1 MFRRVLMVGA
11 LLALLAPIASAETV
25 DEVLA
30 KYVAAHGGMDKIK
43 AVKSMKMT
51 GKMVMGGGQMEAPF
65 TQLKRRP
72 SDSRTEFVFQG
83 LTGVQAYDG
92 TGAVAWNIMPFM
104 GKKDPEAQPAEET
117 KLVAE
122 EADFDGELI
131 DYKEKGHTI
140 ELVGKEQVEGADAYK
155 LKVTRKSGNVDYV
168 YLDAETGLE
177 VKTESKR
184 VIRGTE
190 VETEQ
195 YMSDYKEVDGIPYP
209 FTIAMGRKGG
219 PAEQRQKL
227 VMEKVETNVP
237 MADSLFA
244 MPAGT
249 KPAQAAAAAGGAK
262 TDDKAAAAAGKSTDK
277 AAATSTKTTKKK

>member
-11 LLALLAPIASAETV
+11 LLALLAPIVSAETV

-30 KYVAAHGGMDKIK
+30 KYVAARGGMDKIK
-43 AVKSMKMT
+43 AVKSMKVT

-65 TQLKRRP
+65 VQMKRRP

-104 GKKDPEAQPAEET
+104 GKKDPEVQPAEET

-131 DYKEKGHTI
+131 DYKDKGHTI

-177 VKTESKR
+177 VKTETKR
-184 VIRGTE
+184 TVRGTE
-190 VETEQ
+190 VEGEQ
-195 YMSDYKEVDGIPYP
+195 YLSDYKEVEGMPFP
-209 FTIAMGRKGG
+209 FTMSAGRKGG
-219 PAEQRQKL
+219 PAEQRQQI
-227 VMEKVETNVP
+227 VFEKVELNVP

-244 MPAGT
+244 MPKNA
-249 KPAQAAAAAGGAK
+249 KPAEATAAAPAK
-262 TDDKAAAAAGKSTDK
+262 SDEKATAAAGKSTDK
-277 AAATSTKTTKKK
+277 PAATTTKKKK